1 MKIMRIFVLLALGV
15 LLGLWVSPNL
25 PKIQKRG
32 TEVMEKIRARNR
44 APSAVSMSSV
54 PIRPASLPAPQPV
67 SMLKPAEAVEIAR
80 LLGTE
85 AGGIP
90 AEATPQK
97 MSRVLEQTKGRM
109 AVTELGKTV
118 SPERPWVAEWLPG
131 NVAYWRV
138 RSLSPALAEAIGRD
152 WAVWRQKNP
161 LGAVLDLRECTPS
174 QSLEAVAE
182 VCGLFVTPGEVLFT
196 WRDGAGREKV
206 FRSDRQPLGLG
217 VGVPLIVLVGPNLRG
232 AGELVAAIL
241 QERGGG
247 ILLGQS
253 TAGQLGWLAETRL
266 SSGRSLFRMQGE
278 VLLPGRQKETGR
290 PLPADVDLA
299 SGGFVD
305 TEIWAGGEATIA
317 SSVLEVPAIKRPNE
331 AALLKEEEM
340 DVEDLIPRSPETKGS
355 EDIRPPQDRGLQRAG
370 DLLRTLR
377 KIPPT
382 RRAAFDRSQFRGQ
395 VRTSFI

>member
-1 MKIMRIFVLLALGV
+1 MKIVRILVLLALGV
-15 LLGLWVSPNL
+15 FLGVWVSPNL

-44 APSAVSMSSV
+44 APLAVSMSSV
-54 PIRPASLPAPQPV
+54 PIRPASLPVPQPV
-67 SMLKPAEAVEIAR
+67 SILKPAEAVEIAR

-85 AGGIP
+85 MGGVA

-97 MSRVLEQTKGRM
+97 ISRVLEQTKGRM

-174 QSLEAVAE
+174 QNLEAVAE

-217 VGVPLIVLVGPNLRG
+217 VGMPLIVLVGPNLRG

-278 VLLPGRQKETGR
+278 VLLPGGQKETGR
-290 PLPADVDLA
+290 PLPADVDLV

-317 SSVLEVPAIKRPNE
+317 SSVPEVPAIKRPNE

-340 DVEDLIPRSPETKGS
+340 DVEDLIPRSPAAKGS
-355 EDIRPPQDRGLQRAG
+355 EDKRPPQDRGLQRAG

-382 RRAAFDRSQFRGQ
+382 RRASFDRSQFWGQ
-395 VRTSFI
+395 NIPSLI

>member
-1 MKIMRIFVLLALGV
+1 MKIVRIFVLLALGV

-85 AGGIP
+85 VGGIP

-97 MSRVLEQTKGRM
+97 ISRVLEQTKGRM

-217 VGVPLIVLVGPNLRG
+217 LGVTLIVLVGPNLRG

-331 AALLKEEEM
+331 ATLLKEEEM

-382 RRAAFDRSQFRGQ
+382 RRASFDRSQFRGQ